1 MKKNDLSVI
10 FLMWV
15 PYGQD
20 YLISFIESYLK
31 FKPGVEHN
39 LVILFNGCK
48 EPEVINPYLD
58 FLKSRK
64 IDFAYLQLES
74 GQDIAAYHWA
84 ASQLDTEYVLFFNT
98 YSEIQYDNWGRN
110 YLNAIK
116 KKNVGCVGATGSWLS
131 WFSYGFQRA
140 KFLLSNNLTIR
151 QNLPYFEAK
160 KIKITSLSI
169 VIPARI
175 TLLGALIKSIV
186 KYNNFPKYPN
196 PHLRT
201 NAFIIKRELW
211 LSLDFPGLDDKKQA
225 HQFES
230 GANSLTKQVLKSGK
244 SVLVMN
250 KHGELFEPEFWN
262 KSKTLWSQGQRDLLV
277 TDNFTKQ
284 YEVSPKDTQ
293 LAFQNFLWGN
303 KLH

>member
-98 YSEIQYDNWGRN
+98 YSQIQYDNWGRN

-116 KKNVGCVGATGSWLS
+116 KKNTV
-131 WFSYGFQRA
+131 
-140 KFLLSNNLTIR
+140 
-151 QNLPYFEAK
+151 
-160 KIKITSLSI
+160 
-169 VIPARI
+169 
-175 TLLGALIKSIV
+175 
-186 KYNNFPKYPN
+186 
-196 PHLRT
+196 
-201 NAFIIKRELW
+201 
-211 LSLDFPGLDDKKQA
+211 
-225 HQFES
+225 
-230 GANSLTKQVLKSGK
+230 
-244 SVLVMN
+244 
-250 KHGELFEPEFWN
+250 
-262 KSKTLWSQGQRDLLV
+262 
-277 TDNFTKQ
+277 
-284 YEVSPKDTQ
+284 
-293 LAFQNFLWGN
+293 
-303 KLH
+303 